1 MGLKKTGRT
10 RVKKP
15 THVMEL
21 PSAPPIAVAW
31 DVPRAILV
39 FEKTIRDG
47 EVVPVN
53 FSIHNCDALFK
64 DLSAYIRGDA
74 CTKEELRALKFSD
87 YQIESADLLKRKNVP
102 RKTDLDELV
111 CRALALG
118 FEFRTPEDE
127 KQLVKSTTFVMR
139 RAPASRE
146 FA

>member
-1 MGLKKTGRT
+1 
-10 RVKKP
+10 
-15 THVMEL
+15 MEL
-21 PSAPPIAVAW
+21 PSAPPIAEKVVAW

-47 EVVPVN
+47 CIVPAN
-53 FSIHNCDALFK
+53 FSIDHNDEKYK

-118 FEFRTPEDE
+118 FEFRTAEDE
-127 KQLVKSTTFVMR
+127 TKKIESKTPFVMHR
-139 RAPASRE
+139 TQAPRE